1 MVVAGRKGRR
11 RCEKMI
17 FCPRVHKMC
26 SETMS
31 NQITIVLH
39 KTSSVE
45 NFRLEILAQISSLL
59 NFLRVS

>member
-1 MVVAGRKGRR
+1 
-11 RCEKMI
+11 
-17 FCPRVHKMC
+17 
-26 SETMS
+26 MS